1 MHHRCGIHRPRPNP
15 ERKDPMTRKTFSH
28 RSFIALV
35 SGLALVV
42 AITGATA
49 APARAGDDAARI
61 FAGLVGLAI
70 LGAAIEDS
78 RNDRAT
84 VVHQRKVVVH
94 QPPHHVYQPPRH
106 VYQPQHHY
114 NPQYRTPYVQRPPQR
129 HVQVIRKK
137 IVKKRVVHVHR

>member
-1 MHHRCGIHRPRPNP
+1 
-15 ERKDPMTRKTFSH
+15 MTRKNFSH

-94 QPPHHVYQPPRH
+94 QPPHHVYQPPRP

-114 NPQYRTPYVQRPPQR
+114 NPQYRAPRVQLPPRAHQPHVQRPPQR
-129 HVQVIRKK
+129 QVQVIRKK
-137 IVKKRVVHVHR
+137 VVNKRVVHVHR